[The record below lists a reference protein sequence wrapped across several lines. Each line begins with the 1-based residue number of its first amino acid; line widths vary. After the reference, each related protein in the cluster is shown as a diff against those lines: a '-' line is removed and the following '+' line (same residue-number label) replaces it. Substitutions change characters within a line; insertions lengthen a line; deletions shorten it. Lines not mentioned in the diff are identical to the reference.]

1 MAEPSGLN
9 RLAMCTTEEKATQ
22 LLSFGPWPQRA
33 ALTRL
38 AALAADLYSGGALP
52 AGVRAL
58 T

>member
-1 MAEPSGLN
+1 MS
-9 RLAMCTTEEKATQ
+9 TTEEKVTQ